1 MLNRKP
7 YIENHKNHAETRLTA
22 RLEFLKTKG
31 MSAVRI
37 QRDPTVKHFR
47 AEIRKAKYQLADIAK
62 LELQIAEKADIK
74 AKKLAAPKIDHPIH
88 KRSAADPM
96 KKRAKKE
103 KKLAAA
109 TAEAEE

>member
-1 MLNRKP
+1 MLNKKP
-7 YIENHKNHAETRLTA
+7 YIENHKKDAESRLAA

-31 MSAVRI
+31 MPAERI
-37 QRDPTVKHFR
+37 QKDSTVKHFR
-47 AEIRKAKYQLADIAK
+47 AEIRNANRQLSDIGK
-62 LELQIAEKADIK
+62 LELQIAEKAELK
-74 AKKLAAPKIDHPIH
+74 AKKLAAGKEEHLKH

-109 TAEAEE
+109 AAETEE